1 MLVFSRR
8 QATAFL
14 IAALAA
20 TGVATMVDDGAKAG
34 ALLST
39 NTDAE
44 GLAIYGYDLVAYM
57 IDGKPTPG
65 DPAITAVH
73 DGATYRFASAANR
86 DAFAAEPAMYLPA
99 YGGYCAYGVSR
110 GYKVKIDPEAWS
122 VVDGK
127 LYLNYDKSVRSTWQK
142 DTAGYIAKAESNWP
156 GIKDGPRA
164 D

>member
-1 MLVFSRR
+1 MLLLPRR
-8 QATAFL
+8 YAMTLLMMALATAGTV
-14 IAALAA
+14 AV
-20 TGVATMVDDGAKAG
+20 TGSGVRAG
-34 ALLST
+34 APLSI
-39 NTDAE
+39 NADAE
-44 GLAIYGYDLVAYM
+44 GLAIYGYDPVAYLTA
-57 IDGKPTPG
+57 GKPTPG

-86 DAFAAEPAMYLPA
+86 DAFLATPTKYLPA
-99 YGGYCAYGVSR
+99 FGGYCAYGVSQ

-127 LYLNYDKSVRSTWQK
+127 LYLNYDKDVRRTWQK
-142 DTAGYIAKAESNWP
+142 DTAGHIATAEKNWL